1 MLIGDGGGG
10 GVLGSRSDESR
21 ERGAHAGASLVSESP
36 DLTPYT
42 SEPAVN
48 AQDKITFKSLCCR
61 KIKTQSQYSSQ
72 LGFFTYKLGILILS
86 PLNCRGD

>member
-1 MLIGDGGGG
+1 MVGESWAR
-10 GVLGSRSDESR
+10 GVMNP
-21 ERGAHAGASLVSESP
+21 ERGEPMLVHPWSLNHQ
-36 DLTPYT
+36 T